1 MKERPKRK
9 RKPKSYK
16 EDYDSE
22 ENERPSDRD
31 SNDTADSLF
40 GDENVDDPDFDE
52 EMSDDDDNFSLDM
65 FYSDEEEHDLDMS
78 LVKEEIDTIQV
89 WSCNCLQNGLE
100 KVWTMCNIVNI
111 PRRRMVMLP
120 PELTV
125 FWPAARSA
133 RLSRS
138 GGLR

>member
-9 RKPKSYK
+9 RRPKSYK

-52 EMSDDDDNFSLDM
+52 EMSEDDDNFSLDM
-65 FYSDEEEHDLDMS
+65 FYSDEEEQDLDMS
-78 LVKEEIDTIQV
+78 LVKEEIDANQEEDGDVATRADSLLASSKECKIV
-89 WSCNCLQNGLE
+89 EIGGF
-100 KVWTMCNIVNI
+100 KV
-111 PRRRMVMLP
+111 
-120 PELTV
+120 EY
-125 FWPAARSA
+125 
-133 RLSRS
+133 
-138 GGLR
+138 

>member
-1 MKERPKRK
+1 MRTKSVAPTKERPKRK

-31 SNDTADSLF
+31 SNDNADSLF

-89 WSCNCLQNGLE
+89 WSCNSFSKKMVCKMREQY
-100 KVWTMCNIVNI
+100 IVNKFFTADAQ
-111 PRRRMVMLP
+111 VKLSLP
-120 PELTV
+120 TP
-125 FWPAARSA
+125 
-133 RLSRS
+133 
-138 GGLR
+138 